1 MVRKRSTGWL
11 LLAPSLVLMV
21 LAGFIP
27 FVYVAWTAFQRW
39 NLNAVVR
46 DPVFNGLDNVRR
58 LVFDERV
65 LDATRLTLLFAVW
78 VVGSELMIG
87 YGLARLLMRKFPG
100 RQLFRTIHTVPLLV
114 APIAVG
120 AAWRVLLVPGLGPLP
135 YYLDRWFGW
144 RVDIGTSDR
153 TAFAAL
159 VIVDIWHWTPFV
171 TLTLLA
177 GLSALPVEPFEA
189 ARVDGASALK
199 TFWYITAPML
209 KPVLIATTFIR
220 LMDAMR
226 LVDEA
231 VMLTKGGPGDATRFL
246 GLQLVRIVFENNDYG
261 YGGTVS
267 LFALYITL
275 VVSWALYTVA
285 TGMKRTRASGG

>member
-1 MVRKRSTGWL
+1 
-11 LLAPSLVLMV
+11 MV

-27 FVYVAWTAFQRW
+27 FVYVTWTAFQRW

-58 LVFDERV
+58 FVFDERV
-65 LDATRLTLLFAVW
+65 LHATRLTLEFAV
-78 VVGSELMIG
+78 
-87 YGLARLLMRKFPG
+87 
-100 RQLFRTIHTVPLLV
+100 RTIHTVPLLV

-135 YYLDRWFGW
+135 HYLERWFGW
-144 RVDIGTSDR
+144 HIDIGTSDR

-171 TLTLLA
+171 TLCLLA
-177 GLSALPVEPFEA
+177 GLSSLPVEPFEA

-199 TFWYITAPML
+199 TFWYITVPML
-209 KPVLIATTFIR
+209 KPVLIAVTFIR

-267 LFALYITL
+267 LFALYITM
-275 VVSWALYTVA
+275 VVSWALYTVT
-285 TGMKRTRASGG
+285 TGIKRTRASGG

>member
-1 MVRKRSTGWL
+1 VVRKRSTGWL

-27 FVYVAWTAFQRW
+27 FVYVTWTAFQRW

-65 LDATRLTLLFAVW
+65 LHATRLTLEFAVW
-78 VVGSELMIG
+78 VVGSELVIG
-87 YGLARLLMRKFPG
+87 YGLARLLMRRFPG

-135 YYLDRWFGW
+135 HYLERWFGW
-144 RVDIGTSDR
+144 HIDIGTSDR

-189 ARVDGASALK
+189 ARVDGASAPK
-199 TFWYITAPML
+199 TFWYITVPML
-209 KPVLIATTFIR
+209 KPVLIAVTFIR

-275 VVSWALYTVA
+275 VVSWALYTVT
-285 TGMKRTRASGG
+285 TGIKRARANGG